1 MTSLV
6 GTIEEVADQFAASD
20 IVYGHGTTNPWDE
33 AVALVLGVTGLPDDQ
48 AAADFEIDAESAAEV
63 ARLARRRI
71 EDRVPIGYLVG
82 SVNFYGQR
90 FEVQPGIVIPR
101 SPIAQL
107 IEGRLRPWLT
117 RDPRS
122 VLDMCTGSGCLGIL
136 CALAFPDA
144 AVTLVDADPAA
155 IALARRNVAAHG
167 LESRVE
173 AVASDLFADLEPA
186 RFDLIVSNPPYVDE
200 AEMAALPPEYRHEP
214 AKGLAGGA
222 DGLDLVDRLLESLP
236 ERLAP
241 GGVFV
246 CEVGAS
252 SPALLARYPEIP
264 FLWPDL
270 PDGGEGVFILEGIV

>member
-48 AAADFEIDAESAAEV
+48 AAAHFEIDAQAAAEV
-63 ARLARRRI
+63 SRLARRRI

-82 SVNFYGQR
+82 SVNFYGRR

-107 IEGRLRPWLT
+107 VEGRLRPWLT

-144 AVTLVDADPAA
+144 AVTLVDVDPAA

-173 AVASDLFADLEPA
+173 VVASDLFADLELA

-214 AKGLAGGA
+214 ARGLAGGP
-222 DGLDLVDRLLESLP
+222 DGLDLVARLLESLP

-252 SPALLARYPEIP
+252 SPALLARYPELP

>member
-1 MTSLV
+1 MRIRLPSRSR
-6 GTIEEVADQFAASD
+6 ASCD
-20 IVYGHGTTNPWDE
+20 SRRSRP
-33 AVALVLGVTGLPDDQ
+33 PR
-48 AAADFEIDAESAAEV
+48 
-63 ARLARRRI
+63 RLSARR
-71 EDRVPIGYLVG
+71 
-82 SVNFYGQR
+82 
-90 FEVQPGIVIPR
+90 
-101 SPIAQL
+101 
-107 IEGRLRPWLT
+107 
-117 RDPRS
+117 
-122 VLDMCTGSGCLGIL
+122 
-136 CALAFPDA
+136 CA
-144 AVTLVDADPAA
+144 
-155 IALARRNVAAHG
+155 NVAAHG

-173 AVASDLFADLEPA
+173 VVASDLFADLEPA

-252 SPALLARYPEIP
+252 LPALLARYPEIP